1 MQLGNRTLCVNLV
14 IFKYEKCSLV
24 PTHHAEY
31 HTRIL
36 ARAFGVDLVGME
48 CLQGF
53 LQTYRSYGT
62 KDLKLDL
69 L

>member
-1 MQLGNRTLCVNLV
+1 ML
-14 IFKYEKCSLV
+14 FSPEV